1 MKQDPLKLAYS
12 ALIWEWKLYDWEPG
26 PISTL
31 EKIAFNKTEEQTR
44 IFMVPEISDK

>member
-1 MKQDPLKLAYS
+1 MKQDPLKLAFS

-26 PISTL
+26 PISNL
-31 EKIAFNKTEEQTR
+31 EKIAFNETETR